1 MASNRCRDRCLGPA
15 ALFLAL
21 CVKARAGADLAPAPL
36 VYSPPRARSSPPS
49 SSIVSLRPARGCLS
63 LSAHVEPTA
72 AWRELRAELRQAVGD
87 STFEIWLEPLE
98 LVAIRDGK
106 LLVDAPTATQA
117 WLSKRFGRLLEGCAK
132 RVLGPGIEVELSS
145 QGVDSPGHATAPR
158 AQPLNLDAGTLN
170 PRYNFEQ
177 FIIGDGNRLAHAA
190 SLAVAELPGQAYN
203 PLFLHAPPG
212 LGKTHLLHAIGNY
225 VRAFGGGARVR
236 YTTVEAF
243 TNQFIRA
250 LGSRSLDHF
259 KEAYRDVD
267 VLLIDDVQFL
277 ASKAKTEEEFFHT
290 FNAVYETGR
299 QLVLTCD
306 RLPRQLVSVEER
318 LRERFES
325 GLVATMRPPDFATRV
340 AILRKRAALD
350 RVRIEDHAV
359 LELIAERVTDNVRQL
374 EGALIRVVAYHS
386 LTQLPID
393 LRLAET
399 VLDEIHPRSE
409 KQAISIADIQ
419 AVVAQHY
426 GVTVT
431 ELRSAGRA
439 ARLNWP
445 RQMAIHL
452 ARELTGASLQAIG
465 EAFGG
470 RNHATVLHACKRVE
484 ERVGSDQQA
493 VHELEELAA
502 TLSGNR

>member
-1 MASNRCRDRCLGPA
+1 M
-15 ALFLAL
+15 
-21 CVKARAGADLAPAPL
+21 
-36 VYSPPRARSSPPS
+36 
-49 SSIVSLRPARGCLS
+49 S

-87 STFEIWLEPLE
+87 STFEIWLEPLK
-98 LVAIRDGK
+98 LVSIRDGK
-106 LLVDAPTATQA
+106 LLVDAPPATQA
-117 WLSKRFGRLLEGCAK
+117 WLSKRFGRLLESSAR
-132 RVLGPGIEVELSS
+132 RVFGGDVEVELSAHGARRS
-145 QGVDSPGHATAPR
+145 ERSIARSAE
-158 AQPLNLDAGTLN
+158 PLNLDADDLN
-170 PRYNFEQ
+170 PRYSFEQ

-190 SLAVAELPGQAYN
+190 SLAVAEHPGQAYN

-225 VRAFGGGARVR
+225 VKAFGSGARVR

-250 LGSRSLDHF
+250 LGSRSLDRF
-259 KEAYRDVD
+259 KQAYRDTD

-350 RVRIEDHAV
+350 HVHIPDPAV
-359 LELIAERVTDNVRQL
+359 LERIADRVTDNVRQL
-374 EGALIRVVAYHS
+374 EGALIRVVAYQS

-393 LRLAET
+393 VHLTEA
-399 VLDEIHPRSE
+399 VLDEIHPRA
-409 KQAISIADIQ
+409 QRVATSITDIQ
-419 AVVAQHY
+419 EAVARHY

-431 ELRSAGRA
+431 ELKSANRA
-439 ARLNWP
+439 ARLSWP
-445 RQMAIHL
+445 RHLAIHL
-452 ARELTGASLQAIG
+452 ARELTGAPLQAIG

-470 RNHATVLHACKRVE
+470 RNHATVLHACKRVD
-484 ERVGSDQQA
+484 ERMKTDQQT
-493 VHELEELAA
+493 VQELEELASA
-502 TLSGNR
+502 LSQSQ